1 MTGSFN
7 LQDLD
12 RYCTECGAVALDC
25 SRLAATVAARVAFGL
40 PYFWAGMRIERDRDQ
55 VRYVSRRRWP
65 SPRGAGGYIAV

>member
-1 MTGSFN
+1 M
-7 LQDLD
+7 
-12 RYCTECGAVALDC
+12 
-25 SRLAATVAARVAFGL
+25 AFGL